1 MKSRFLITFFTSIF
15 FASSM
20 ASAQPEG
27 GMGALIRSQPIAD
40 NSNPSLSCLIKIDIA
55 PDILALNPEILQTL
69 LNSPFVKE
77 FNQKLDD
84 SGILDNVM
92 GNVNIYVDMLAA
104 APQPYGAP
112 LGMMMGAPGG
122 GRSMPVWENQIG
134 GQLYKIRLTS
144 DFVDDETL
152 TANAAE
158 IFKQCATRLD
168 TTLRQEFAKYL
179 GELNRQRE
187 IALTNQNKTQ
197 NEMDNLQRLEMVLQE
212 DAGQS
217 ILSREAILDQMKNLE
232 NEQQQLQMNLASAQ
246 ARREAINRE
255 TAEISKRMEDKMGN
269 DPVIGNLKEILE
281 LNINKRALAKQMVE
295 NGTAPQTEISEPE
308 EKIAR
313 TQIEI
318 AERQEELKKQ
328 AGGSSEKWSNDLS
341 EMAIQT
347 AEMEARL
354 NFVNNQLAQMKEKNL
369 LGLANQYEREVVM
382 KMGPVREAYEQAARQ
397 VNELQMQLDALQ
409 PPSVTILGGQPEQD
423 EKKAEEK

>member
-1 MKSRFLITFFTSIF
+1 MKSRILITFLNTIV

-20 ASAQPEG
+20 ASAQPGG
-27 GMGALIRSQPIAD
+27 GMGAVMPGQSIAD

-55 PDILALNPEILQTL
+55 PEILALNPEILQTL
-69 LNSPFVKE
+69 LNSPFIKE

-84 SGILDNVM
+84 SDFLDNVM
-92 GNVNIYVDMLAA
+92 GNVNICVDMLAS
-104 APQPYGAP
+104 APQPSGAP
-112 LGMMMGAPGG
+112 LGMMMATPGG
-122 GRSMPVWENQIG
+122 GRSMPAWENQIG

-144 DFVDDETL
+144 RLIDDETL

-158 IFKQCATRLD
+158 IFKQIATRLD
-168 TTLRQEFAKYL
+168 TTLRQEFDKYL
-179 GELNRQRE
+179 GELSRQRE
-187 IALTNQNKTQ
+187 IAITNQNKTQ
-197 NEMDNLQRLEMVLQE
+197 NEMDNLQRSEMVLQE
-212 DAGQS
+212 EAGQS
-217 ILSREAILDQMKNLE
+217 NLSREAILNQMKDLE
-232 NEQQQLQMNLASAQ
+232 NERQQLQMNLASLQ

-328 AGGSSEKWSNDLS
+328 AGGSSEKWSNELS

-369 LGLANQYEREVVM
+369 LALAYQYEREVVM
-382 KMGPVREAYEQAARQ
+382 KMGLVRETYEQAGWMVHNLQRQ
-397 VNELQMQLDALQ
+397 MDSMQ
-409 PPSVTILGGQPEQD
+409 PPSVTILGGQPEPE